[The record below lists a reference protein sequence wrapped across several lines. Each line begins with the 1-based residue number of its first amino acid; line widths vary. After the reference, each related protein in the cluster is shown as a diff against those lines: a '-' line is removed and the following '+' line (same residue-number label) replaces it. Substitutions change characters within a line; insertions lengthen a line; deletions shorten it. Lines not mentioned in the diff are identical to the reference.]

1 MSTSSREFSLY
12 HSEPGRRRWLGPTAT
27 SLVLYAAIAVGL
39 LLIPRQLIR
48 IHERQVD
55 VTLVDKLDFVQRVAK
70 PETPQPPPAPV
81 LMPPASPPPKPIPK
95 VEPPPKP
102 KAPPAAAAP
111 IVRPDQKVRRLDQPP
126 PPKEFRA
133 PREIP
138 KEAPKEADP
147 SQDKGV
153 AVYGDAGTGDAA
165 GLEGGASGGVA
176 GGMVGGA
183 MDPNAADPPRMLAS
197 NSAPVYPPE
206 ARAAGRTG
214 TVVLKV
220 VVYADGTVGDIHV
233 VEGEEPFVR
242 AAVQAVKSWRYE
254 PARLKGQPVA
264 VYREIRI
271 PFKLSG

>member
-1 MSTSSREFSLY
+1 VSTTSREFSLY
-12 HSEPGRRRWLGPTAT
+12 HSQPGRRRWLGPTAT

-39 LLIPRQLIR
+39 LLVPRQLIR

-70 PETPQPPPAPV
+70 PETPPPPV
-81 LMPPASPPPKPIPK
+81 LMPPAPPPPKPIPR

-111 IVRPDQKVRRLDQPP
+111 IVRPDQKVRHLDQPP

-153 AVYGDAGTGDAA
+153 AVYGDAGKGDAA

-197 NSAPVYPPE
+197 NAPPVYPPE
-206 ARAAGRTG
+206 ARATGRTG